1 MSGSASRMRSFAVL
15 VFDFLGRR
23 DDGGRAGRVCRV
35 LTWVCVVVLAVLS
48 LLPAE
53 EMMRTGLDHH
63 FEHFIAYVGS
73 GGIAAL
79 GYGLRRGEVPIAA
92 WLAVYSGVLEYLQ
105 HYSPGSTPTLADFA
119 MSAFG
124 ALCGVLAIALLRRY
138 ARSSRRP
145 AVAEKP
151 ASSNKRW

>member
-1 MSGSASRMRSFAVL
+1 MLKEARCAPVRPFCCWSDCSSAPWLHEV
-15 VFDFLGRR
+15 
-23 DDGGRAGRVCRV
+23 
-35 LTWVCVVVLAVLS
+35 
-48 LLPAE
+48 E
-53 EMMRTGLDHH
+53 EYVS
-63 FEHFIAYVGS
+63 FIALLGSLFVVS

-105 HYSPGSTPTLADFA
+105 HYSPGRTPALADFA

-138 ARSSRRP
+138 AGSSRRP
-145 AVAEKP
+145 DVAEKP